1 MSGMDD
7 RNVHACKWYKKV
19 FPDND
24 ELGCKS
30 NEEILFI
37 TIQDKKQKAYYGMG
51 TCFTT
56 STGT

>member
-24 ELGCKS
+24 ELGCKG

-37 TIQDKKQKAYYGMG
+37 TSQDEKIKKLTMEWERALQLGHD
-51 TCFTT
+51 
-56 STGT
+56 